1 MSTRATRKTTTRHG
15 SGLSWVVDGDGPP
28 VVMIHGMGIG
38 ADGWEPQLD
47 TLTREFACMRLDN
60 RGFGESLPMGDG
72 LSIDL
77 MAEDV
82 LALMDAQSWESAHI
96 VSHSI
101 GGLVALVMAQRARQR
116 IRSLALM
123 CTFSSGRVPTRA
135 SPRLLALGMRTR
147 IGTRRM
153 RRNAFLEMVMPRV
166 VLDSEDL
173 DALALR
179 LSYIFSHDLADQ
191 PPIVM
196 KQFAATRRCDATP
209 GLAELAG
216 IPTLVLSAELDP
228 IAPPQYGSELAARIP
243 GARYVE
249 ISDASHGVTIQ
260 RPDEVNAL
268 LLKHLH
274 GAEGASAAAGAPAR

>member
-1 MSTRATRKTTTRHG
+1 MTTRSVRNTTTRNG
-15 SGLSWVVDGDGPP
+15 SALSWVVDGEGPP

-38 ADGWEPQLD
+38 ADGWAPQTEALSS
-47 TLTREFACMRLDN
+47 EFACMRFDN
-60 RGFGESLPMGDG
+60 RGFGESQPAGDP

-77 MAEDV
+77 MADDV
-82 LALMDAQSWESAHI
+82 LALMDAISWEQAHV

-101 GGLVALVMAQRARQR
+101 GGLVALVLAQRARHR
-116 IRSLALM
+116 IRSLALL
-123 CTFSSGRVPTRA
+123 CTFSSGRVPTRM

-147 IGTRRM
+147 IGSRRM

-166 VLDSEDL
+166 VLENEDL

-209 GLAELAG
+209 GLAALAG
-216 IPTLVLSAELDP
+216 IPTLVVSAQHDP
-228 IAPPQYGSELAARIP
+228 IAPPEYGSQLASRIP

-249 ISDASHGVTIQ
+249 VSDASHGVTIQ
-260 RPDEVNAL
+260 RADEVNAL
-268 LLKHLH
+268 LFEHLRN
-274 GAEGASAAAGAPAR
+274 AERRAASATSAQ